1 MSYQSVYWKSNLCN
15 NGTNRKAAAFL
26 EGEVIDKRGIDEW
39 EDREIRWWSESAS
52 ERIDSIKTKF

>member
-26 EGEVIDKRGIDEW
+26 EGEVIDKRGRDKLK
-39 EDREIRWWSESAS
+39 DRGIR
-52 ERIDSIKTKF
+52 